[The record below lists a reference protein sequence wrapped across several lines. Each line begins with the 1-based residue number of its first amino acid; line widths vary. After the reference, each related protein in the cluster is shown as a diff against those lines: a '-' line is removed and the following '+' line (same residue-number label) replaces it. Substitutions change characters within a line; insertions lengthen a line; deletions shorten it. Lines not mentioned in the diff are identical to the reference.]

1 MNIFSVEQQYIK
13 TRPLFNLTIMVPF
26 QRKTGLIA
34 LGLAGLLVLAL
45 VATGCVGNGG
55 ETKPVP
61 TTPQERVAIKVTG
74 STTVLPVAQKAA
86 DTYMATHRNADIQ
99 VTGGGSSVGVQA
111 AGEKTADIGMS
122 SRDVKADELKK
133 YPGFVI
139 TPIAKD
145 GVAIIV
151 NPANSV
157 TNLSTAQIRGIYSG
171 NYTSWKQ
178 VGGPDMPIVVVGR
191 DSASGTREFFTSS
204 IMSGGN
210 YIPTMLEKNSNGA
223 VQQTISQTPGAIGYV
238 GLGFIDPSVKALMIN
253 TNGTLYEPTVDNV
266 LTGKYPLSRSLYMIT
281 NGEPAGLAKDYLA
294 YILSPEGQSL
304 LKDEG
309 FVPLK

>member
-1 MNIFSVEQQYIK
+1 MAPC
-13 TRPLFNLTIMVPF
+13 T
-26 QRKTGLIA
+26 RKTGLIA

-45 VATGCVGNGG
+45 FVTGCVGTGG

-61 TTPQERVAIKVTG
+61 TTLQERVTIKVTG

-86 DTYMATHRNADIQ
+86 DTYMAAHRNADIQ

-111 AGEKTADIGMS
+111 AGEKTADIGIS

-151 NPANSV
+151 NPGNSV
-157 TNLSTAQIRGIYSG
+157 TDLSTAQIKGIYSG
-171 NYTSWKQ
+171 NYTNWKQ
-178 VGGPDMPIVVVGR
+178 VGGPDMPVVVVGR

-204 IMSGGN
+204 VMSGGT
-210 YIPTMLEKNSNGA
+210 YTPTMLEKNSNGA

-238 GLGFIDPSVKALMIN
+238 GLGFLDPSVKALKIN
-253 TNGTLYEPTVDNV
+253 TSGTLSEPTVDNV
-266 LTGKYPLSRSLYMIT
+266 LSGTYPLSRSLYMIT
-281 NGEPAGLAKDYLA
+281 NGEPTGLAKAYLA

>member
-1 MNIFSVEQQYIK
+1 
-13 TRPLFNLTIMVPF
+13 MVPF
-26 QRKTGLIA
+26 KRKTGLIA
-34 LGLAGLLVLAL
+34 LGLAGLLVLA
-45 VATGCVGNGG
+45 VIATGCVGNGG

-61 TTPQERVAIKVTG
+61 KTPQERLTIKITG

-86 DTYMATHRNADIQ
+86 DTYMATHKNADIQ

-139 TPIAKD
+139 TTIAKD

-157 TNLSTAQIRGIYSG
+157 TALSTAQIKGIYNGS
-171 NYTSWKQ
+171 YTNWKQ
-178 VGGPDMPIVVVGR
+178 VGGPDMPLVVVGR

-204 IMSGGN
+204 IMSGSN
-210 YIPTMLEKNSNGA
+210 YTPTMLEKNSNGA
-223 VQQTISQTPGAIGYV
+223 VQQTISQTPGAIGYL
-238 GLGFIDPSVKALMIN
+238 GLGFLDTSVKALKIN
-253 TNGTLYEPTVDNV
+253 TNGTLYEPTVENV
-266 LTGKYPLSRSLYMIT
+266 LIGKYPLSRSLYMVT
-281 NGEPAGLAKDYLA
+281 NGEPGGLAKDYIA
-294 YILSPEGQSL
+294 YILSPEGQNL

>member
-1 MNIFSVEQQYIK
+1 MNIFYVEQQYIT
-13 TRPLFNLTIMVPF
+13 TRPPFNQTIMVPF
-26 QRKTGLIA
+26 KRKTGLIA

-55 ETKPVP
+55 ETKPAP
-61 TTPQERVAIKVTG
+61 ATPQERVAIKVTG

-86 DTYMATHRNADIQ
+86 DMYMTTHKNADIQ

-122 SRDVKADELKK
+122 SRDVKADEMKK
-133 YPGFVI
+133 YPGFVV

-157 TNLSTAQIRGIYSG
+157 TALSNAQIKGIYNG
-171 NYTSWKQ
+171 NYTNWNQ
-178 VGGPDMPIVVVGR
+178 IGGPDMPIVVVGR

-210 YIPTMLEKNSNGA
+210 YTRTMLEKNSNGA

-238 GLGFIDPSVKALMIN
+238 GLGFLDPTVKALKIN
-253 TNGTLYEPTVDNV
+253 TSGTLSEPTVDNV

-281 NGEPAGLAKDYLA
+281 NGEPAGLTKDYIA

-304 LKDEG
+304 LKEEG
-309 FVPLK
+309 FVPL

>member
-1 MNIFSVEQQYIK
+1 
-13 TRPLFNLTIMVPF
+13 MVPF
-26 QRKTGLIA
+26 RIKTGLTA
-34 LGLAGLLVLAL
+34 LGLAGLLVMAL
-45 VATGCVGNGG
+45 VVTGCVGNG
-55 ETKPVP
+55 EEIKPVP
-61 TTPQERVAIKVTG
+61 IIPGDRVTIKVTG

-86 DTYMATHRNADIQ
+86 DSYMAAHRNADIQ

-111 AGEKTADIGMS
+111 AGEKTADIGIS

-151 NPANSV
+151 NPGNSV
-157 TNLSTAQIRGIYSG
+157 TDLTIAQIKGIYTRD
-171 NYTSWKQ
+171 YTNWKQ

-191 DSASGTREFFTSS
+191 DSASGTREYFTSS
-204 IMSGGN
+204 VMSGGN
-210 YIPTMLEKNSNGA
+210 YSPVMLEKNSNGA

-238 GLGFIDPSVKALMIN
+238 GLGFLDPSVKALKIN
-253 TNGTLYEPTVDNV
+253 INGTLFEPTVDNV
-266 LTGKYPLSRSLYMIT
+266 LIGKYPLSRSLYLIT
-281 NGEPAGLAKDYLA
+281 NGAPAGLARDYIA
-294 YILSPEGQSL
+294 YILSPEAQSL
-304 LKDEG
+304 LKEEG

>member
-1 MNIFSVEQQYIK
+1 
-13 TRPLFNLTIMVPF
+13 MVLF
-26 QRKTGLIA
+26 QRKTGLVA

-61 TTPQERVAIKVTG
+61 TSPQERATIKVTG

-86 DTYMATHRNADIQ
+86 DAYMAVHRNADIQ

-151 NPANSV
+151 NPSNSL
-157 TNLSTAQIRGIYSG
+157 TDLTIAQIKGIYTG
-171 NYTSWKQ
+171 NYTNWKQ

-191 DSASGTREFFTSS
+191 DSASGTREYFTSS
-204 IMSGGN
+204 VMSGGN
-210 YIPTMLEKNSNGA
+210 YTPVMLEKNSNGA

-238 GLGFIDPSVKALMIN
+238 GLGFLDPSVKALKIN
-253 TNGTLYEPTVDNV
+253 INGTLFEPTVDNV
-266 LTGKYPLSRSLYMIT
+266 LIGKYPLSRSLYLIT
-281 NGEPAGLAKDYLA
+281 NGAPAGLARDYIA
-294 YILSPEGQSL
+294 YILSPEAQSL
-304 LKDEG
+304 LKEEG